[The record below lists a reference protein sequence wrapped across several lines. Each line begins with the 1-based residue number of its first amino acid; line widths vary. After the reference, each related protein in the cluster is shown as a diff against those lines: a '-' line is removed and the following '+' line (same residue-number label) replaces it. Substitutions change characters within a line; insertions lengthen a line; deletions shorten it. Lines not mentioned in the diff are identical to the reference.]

1 METGRRKRGGVERK
15 EEGWVLDDVIMLL
28 YIIINMS
35 HYYSITMRAY
45 EDMIIHLLL

>member
-1 METGRRKRGGVERK
+1 MERK
-15 EEGWVLDDVIMLL
+15 EEGWVLDDVITLL

-45 EDMIIHLLL
+45 DYSPTTVIT